1 MHIENQFEVKAP
13 IEAVWSYLLDVER
26 VAPCMPGAELT
37 EVVDENT
44 YKGKAGVKLGPVSM
58 SFSGTVVLQERNEA
72 ERRVVMKADGREQRG
87 KGAASALVT
96 SSLEAVDGGTKV
108 DVVAELTITG
118 AIAQYGRGMI
128 QDISQKLAQEF
139 AECLQANIAAEQAA
153 KAAPSGEGGGAEA
166 GSAAPAAPV
175 ATARPVKGIRLGLWA
190 FWRAV
195 VRFFR
200 RLFGRDRH

>member
-1 MHIENQFEVKAP
+1 MQIENQFEVKAP

-44 YKGKAGVKLGPVSM
+44 YKGKAGVKLGPVNM
-58 SFSGTVVLQERNEA
+58 SFSGTVVLQERNQA

-96 SSLEAVDGGTKV
+96 SSLEAVEGGTKV

-153 KAAPSGEGGGAEA
+153 AVAPSGEARGTAA
-166 GSAAPAAPV
+166 GSAAPV

-195 VRFFR
+195 VRFSR
-200 RLFGRDRH
+200 RLVGRDRH